1 MCLILIALDNP
12 NAEILLEKFMAKS
25 TPYDLRHGYGI
36 LHKNNKEWVSCKTT
50 EPPFV
55 DKQYKTLEN
64 PSNIIAE
71 LRRIYSFNVD
81 CHHIENEHTIVNTPP
96 YVYKN
101 MYFMHQGHLLV
112 PESGIIREFQMY
124 YKTPAFQT
132 KINKLMTIIGRDLS
146 KHIHGNTDSEMWFYL
161 FVHHLLKNKSQKHS
175 RDQIANAFI
184 NSIHD
189 IESAGFQN
197 NSNIVFA
204 HENYI
209 MFANIYRTDHI
220 FSTIYGTGGKNT
232 YGDIANLYAD
242 VNEGLTVC
250 STRLKPSYQRIKQ
263 NKIYIYNLLSKKLS
277 EHDIPSR

>member
-12 NAEILLEKFMAKS
+12 NAETLLEKFMSKS

-36 LHKNNKEWVSCKTT
+36 LHKNSKEWVSSKTT
-50 EPPFV
+50 DPPFV
-55 DKQYKTLEN
+55 DKLYKTTAKS
-64 PSNIIAE
+64 SNIIAQ
-71 LRRIYSFNVD
+71 LRRIYTFNVD
-81 CHHIENEHTIVNTPP
+81 CRHIEDEHNIVNTQP

-101 MYFMHQGHLLV
+101 MYFMHQGNLLV
-112 PESGIIREFQMY
+112 PESGTIHKFQMY
-124 YKTPAFQT
+124 YKTPSFQF
-132 KINKLMTIIGRDLS
+132 KINKIMDLIGPSLS
-146 KHIHGNTDSEMWFYL
+146 KHIQVNTDSELWFHL
-161 FVHHLLKNKSQKHS
+161 FLHHYLKNKSPKLS

-189 IESAGFQN
+189 IEGAGFQN

-232 YGDIANLYAD
+232 HG
-242 VNEGLTVC
+242 C
-250 STRLKPSYQRIKQ
+250 SQFIC
-263 NKIYIYNLLSKKLS
+263 
-277 EHDIPSR
+277 

>member
-12 NAEILLEKFMAKS
+12 NAKTLLEKFMSKS

-55 DKQYKTLEN
+55 DKQYKTVAKS
-64 PSNIIAE
+64 SNIIAH
-71 LRRIYSFNVD
+71 LRRIYTYNVD
-81 CHHIENEHTIVNTPP
+81 CRNIEAEHNIVNTQP

-112 PESGIIREFQMY
+112 PESGTIREFQMY
-124 YKTPAFQT
+124 YKTPSFQS

-146 KHIHGNTDSEMWFYL
+146 KHIHGNTDSELWFHL
-161 FVHHLLKNKSQKHS
+161 FLHHYLKNKSHKLS

-189 IESAGFQN
+189 IEAAGFQN

-220 FSTIYGTGGKNT
+220 FSTIYGTGEKIHM
-232 YGDIANLYAD
+232 DVANLYAD
-242 VNEGLTVC
+242 VNEGLSVC
-250 STRLKPSYQRIKQ
+250 STRLKPSYQKIKQ

-277 EHDIPSR
+277 EHDIPTK

>member
-12 NAEILLEKFMAKS
+12 NAKTLLEKFMSKS

-55 DKQYKTLEN
+55 DKQYKSTAAS
-64 PSNIIAE
+64 SNIIAH
-71 LRRIYSFNVD
+71 LRRIYTYNMD
-81 CHHIENEHTIVNTPP
+81 CRHIEAQHNIANTQP

-101 MYFMHQGHLLV
+101 LYFMHQGDLLV
-112 PESGIIREFQMY
+112 PESGTIRKFQMY
-124 YKTPAFQT
+124 YKTPSFQS
-132 KINKLMTIIGRDLS
+132 KINKLMNIIGRDLS
-146 KHIHGNTDSEMWFYL
+146 KHIHGNTDSELWFHL
-161 FVHHLLKNKSQKHS
+161 FLHHYLKNKSHKLS

-189 IESAGFQN
+189 IEAAGFQN

-220 FSTIYGTGGKNT
+220 FSTIYGTGEKIHM
-232 YGDIANLYAD
+232 DVANLYAD
-242 VNEGLTVC
+242 LNEGISVC
-250 STRLKPSYQRIKQ
+250 STRLKPSYQK
-263 NKIYIYNLLSKKLS
+263 NKAK
-277 EHDIPSR
+277 